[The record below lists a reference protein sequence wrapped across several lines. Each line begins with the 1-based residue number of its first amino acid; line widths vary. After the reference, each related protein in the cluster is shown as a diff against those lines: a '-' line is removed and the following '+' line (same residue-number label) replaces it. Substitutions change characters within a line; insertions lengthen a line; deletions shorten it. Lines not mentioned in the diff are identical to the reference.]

1 MSRGELRR
9 RGFRLGVI
17 TNTSVTTA
25 EKLAWLRTQ
34 HVDVAWDAFANS
46 SEVGIRK
53 PYPEIY
59 RRALEQAGVSAAE
72 AIFVGHAADELAGAQ
87 ALGMRTVACHADADA
102 VADVT
107 IATFASLL
115 TLPVLE
121 FGRSAPGGR

>member
-1 MSRGELRR
+1 M
-9 RGFRLGVI
+9 
-17 TNTSVTTA
+17 
-25 EKLAWLRTQ
+25 
-34 HVDVAWDAFANS
+34 
-46 SEVGIRK
+46 
-53 PYPEIY
+53 
-59 RRALEQAGVSAAE
+59 SAAE

-121 FGRSAPGGR
+121 LAGPHQEDGETVARRR